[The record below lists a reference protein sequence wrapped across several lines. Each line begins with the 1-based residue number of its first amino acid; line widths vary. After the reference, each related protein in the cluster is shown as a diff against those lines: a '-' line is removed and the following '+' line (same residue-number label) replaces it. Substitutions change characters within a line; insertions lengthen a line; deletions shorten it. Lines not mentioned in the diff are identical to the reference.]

1 MDVRRRALRGGA
13 LASVIVGL
21 GSLAFGGVAR
31 AQAAATDPRAIS
43 PPPLASATSVAAV
56 VGAVVLAAFLVHRF
70 APKKRRDIRR
80 TATLLVCFLL
90 AYGSAL
96 ALGALGLSWAR
107 TAEFAAQ
114 ILGDLTIIN
123 LAALAVFDLALP
135 AIRVHPATIITDL
148 AVGAAYLV
156 AIVLTFRRSGVDM
169 SSLFAGSAVVT
180 GALVFSAQ
188 KSLENVIGGVAL
200 QIDNT
205 IKPGDWVQL
214 ENGKQGRVKEIRWR
228 STIIETRDWDTLV
241 VPNASFLSKDL
252 ILLGKRDGE
261 PVQHRMWVYFNVDFR
276 YHPTEVIQA
285 VEEALRAAPL
295 DHVAT
300 EPPPNCICFDFA
312 KDNRDS
318 FAYYAVRYWLTD
330 LAKDDPVSSKVRQR
344 LYAALKRAGIPLA
357 VPAAQ
362 LWIEQDSDA
371 RRERKHRR
379 EVDRRLTALGQVEFL
394 KALRTE
400 ELEHIADDLV
410 YAPFAAGESITRQ
423 GAVAHWLYVL
433 TQGTAEI
440 RVNVDGTDQ
449 TVATI
454 RAPDFVGEMGLMT
467 GEPRTATVVA
477 QTDVECYRLD
487 KATFNR
493 VLRERPGSA
502 AEMSTLL
509 AQRRVE
515 LQGIKEGLDATAKER
530 RVEAE
535 KTRLLSTIRSF
546 FGLDEEPRAG

>member
-1 MDVRRRALRGGA
+1 MGA
-13 LASVIVGL
+13 MGSVVAVLAVLSFASG
-21 GSLAFGGVAR
+21 AR
-31 AQAAATDPRAIS
+31 ADGGSAPPPIAA
-43 PPPLASATSVAAV
+43 PPLASAGSVAAL
-56 VGAVVLAAFLVHRF
+56 VGAVVLVAFLVNRF

-80 TATLLVCFLL
+80 TAILLICYLL
-90 AYGSAL
+90 AFGSAV
-96 ALGALGLSWAR
+96 ALSVLGLSWAR
-107 TAEFAAQ
+107 TAEFAVQ

-123 LAALAVFDLALP
+123 LVALALFDLALP
-135 AIRVHPATIITDL
+135 AIRVQPETILTDL
-148 AVGAAYLV
+148 SVGAAYLV

-214 ENGKQGRVKEIRWR
+214 ENGRQGKVKEIRWR

-241 VPNASFLSKDL
+241 VPNASFLQKDL
-252 ILLGKRDGE
+252 ILLGHREGE

-276 YHPTEVIQA
+276 YHPTDVIHA
-285 VEEALRAAPL
+285 VEEALRGAPIEW
-295 DHVAT
+295 VASA
-300 EPPPNCICFDFA
+300 PPPNCICFDFA

-330 LAKDDPVSSKVRQR
+330 LAKDDPASSKVRLR
-344 LYAALKRAGIPLA
+344 VYAALKRAGIPLA

-362 LWIEQDSDA
+362 LWIEQDSEA

-379 EVDRRLTALGQVEFL
+379 EVERRLGALAQVEFL
-394 KALRTE
+394 KALHKA

-410 YAPFAAGESITRQ
+410 YAPFAAGETITRQ
-423 GAVAHWLYVL
+423 GAVAHWLYIL
-433 TQGTAEI
+433 TEGTAEI
-440 RVNVDGTDQ
+440 RVKVEGADQ

-487 KATFNR
+487 KGTFNR
-493 VLRERPGSA
+493 VLKERPGSA

-515 LQGIKEGLDATAKER
+515 LQAVKEGLDTAAKQR

-535 KTRLLSTIRSF
+535 KTRLLSTIRAF
-546 FGLDEEPRAG
+546 FALDDEERVA

>member
-1 MDVRRRALRGGA
+1 MDHVRGGRLRGAIVAAGA
-13 LASVIVGL
+13 GLAVL
-21 GSLAFGGVAR
+21 G
-31 AQAAATDPRAIS
+31 
-43 PPPLASATSVAAV
+43 SATSARADGPATAVASPQLPSAGTVAGTVAAV
-56 VGAVVLAAFLVHRF
+56 VCLAFLVNRF
-70 APKKRRDIRR
+70 APKKRHDIRR
-80 TATLLVCFLL
+80 AAILLLCYLL
-90 AYGSAL
+90 AYGAAL
-96 ALGALGLSWAR
+96 ALGALGLPWAR

-123 LAALAVFDLALP
+123 VVALALFDLALP

-214 ENGKQGRVKEIRWR
+214 ENGKQGKVKEIRWR

-252 ILLGKRDGE
+252 VLLGKRDGE

-276 YHPTEVIQA
+276 YHPADVIHA
-285 VEEALRAAPL
+285 VEEALRGAPIENAA
-295 DHVAT
+295 T
-300 EPPPNCICFDFA
+300 NPPPNCIVMDFA

-330 LAKDDPVSSKVRQR
+330 LAKDDPTSSKVRQR
-344 LYAALKRAGIPLA
+344 VYAALKRAGIPLA

-362 LWIEQDSDA
+362 LWIEQDSEA

-379 EVDRRLTALGQVEFL
+379 EVERRLAAIEQVEFL
-394 KALRTE
+394 KALHKE
-400 ELEHIADDLV
+400 EREHIAEDLV
-410 YAPFAAGESITRQ
+410 YAPFAAGETITRQ
-423 GAVAHWLYVL
+423 GAVAHWLYIL
-433 TQGTAEI
+433 TEGVAEI
-440 RVNVDGTDQ
+440 RVNVDGSEQ

-454 RAPDFVGEMGLMT
+454 KAPDFVGEMGLMT

-493 VLRERPGSA
+493 VLQERPGSA
-502 AEMSTLL
+502 AEMSSLL

-515 LQGIKEGLDATAKER
+515 LQSVKEGLDAASKQR
-530 RVEAE
+530 RVDAE
-535 KTRLLSTIRSF
+535 KTRLLGTIRAF
-546 FGLDEEPRAG
+546 FALDDEQRVA